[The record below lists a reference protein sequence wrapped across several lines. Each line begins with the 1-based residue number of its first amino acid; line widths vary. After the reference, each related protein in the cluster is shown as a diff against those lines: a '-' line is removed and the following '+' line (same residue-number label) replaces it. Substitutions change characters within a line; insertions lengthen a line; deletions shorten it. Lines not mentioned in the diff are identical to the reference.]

1 MWNLKTPDSQTQKVA
16 HLFRLVK
23 KVVNFR
29 DRLYMRRLYF
39 NKTECVQISR
49 HQIPKCQMVSI
60 FRTTALGT
68 LGENVFVYSDW
79 KFYTTHINTTG
90 IFRSKPFMYYIHIR
104 HFKEKTNRN
113 LHFIFA
119 QCAGGGPV
127 KLSRDKL
134 KLTKVK
140 MALRRHNYNY
150 YVSRKLL
157 GKPL

>member
-1 MWNLKTPDSQTQKVA
+1 MA

-113 LHFIFA
+113 LHLYFRPV
-119 QCAGGGPV
+119 CGGRTRQTF
-127 KLSRDKL
+127 KRQIEIDKGQNGI
-134 KLTKVK
+134 TTT
-140 MALRRHNYNY
+140 
-150 YVSRKLL
+150 
-157 GKPL
+157 

>member
-79 KFYTTHINTTG
+79 KFYTTHQQNG
-90 IFRSKPFMYYIHIR
+90 NVSAFLEAS
-104 HFKEKTNRN
+104 
-113 LHFIFA
+113 
-119 QCAGGGPV
+119 
-127 KLSRDKL
+127 LSCIIYTL
-134 KLTKVK
+134 E
-140 MALRRHNYNY
+140 
-150 YVSRKLL
+150 
-157 GKPL
+157 